1 MRMTIRGALAVA
13 LALALAACG
22 GGTPA
27 ATSIPQPTQET
38 PIAASSAED
47 TTPETNPSPTETAA
61 PEPGVVGRVNGVPI
75 TQAEFD
81 AAFVRRAREES
92 AADTMTLAT
101 QVLDMLIE
109 QQLVAQGAAKMG
121 IVVTDEDVAQELQG
135 LRSMVNSDEEWQEFL
150 RQNGYSEDELRAAQ
164 RDTLLSLRV
173 QEYLM
178 ATLQGNIPQVRA
190 RHIVVR
196 SEAEANTILNAL
208 SAGANFAAL
217 ALQSSTD
224 VTTRESGGELGWFTR
239 TELLDAR
246 LAEIAFALEPN
257 QIAGP
262 IPTRIGYHILQTLEK
277 AERPIEPERLTFL
290 TETLYNQWL
299 AQESSTA
306 QIERFR

>member
-1 MRMTIRGALAVA
+1 MQSIIRSALAA
-13 LALALAACG
+13 LLALTLAACG
-22 GGTPA
+22 GETPA
-27 ATSIPQPTQET
+27 APAAQTNDSTTSPALPAPEET
-38 PIAASSAED
+38 PLEASSPPAE
-47 TTPETNPSPTETAA
+47 AA
-61 PEPGVVGRVNGVPI
+61 PEEGVVARVNGVPI

-81 AAFVRRAREES
+81 AAFVRYAREES
-92 AADTMTLAT
+92 AADTLTLAS

-109 QQLVAQGAAKMG
+109 QELVAQGAAKLG
-121 IVVTDEDVAQELQG
+121 ITVSDADIEAEIQG
-135 LRSMVNSDEEWQEFL
+135 LRSMVSGEEEWQEFL
-150 RQNGYSEDELRAAQ
+150 QQNGYSEDELRAAQ

-178 ATLQGNIPQVRA
+178 ATLQGNVPQVRA

-196 SEAEANTILNAL
+196 SEAEANVILNAL
-208 SAGANFAAL
+208 SAGADFAAL
-217 ALQSSTD
+217 ALQHSTD

-246 LAEIAFALEPN
+246 LTEIAFALEPN

-290 TETLYNQWL
+290 AETLYNQWI
-299 AQESSTA
+299 AQESSAA